1 MLTFSRDV
9 EGAPMKKFKWTI
21 THTAILGFLAG
32 CGGGAVLSPAAAK
45 NLMNARVDTGLA
57 YQHTGAESV
66 EGQEVRAAYCAV
78 SKVLADYG
86 VDAGADDSGIKCKR

>member
-1 MLTFSRDV
+1 
-9 EGAPMKKFKWTI
+9 MKKFKWTI

-32 CGGGAVLSPAAAK
+32 CGGGVVLSPAAVK

-78 SKVLADYG
+78 SKVLADYE
-86 VDAGADDSGIKCKR
+86 VDAGADDSGIECRR

>member
-1 MLTFSRDV
+1 
-9 EGAPMKKFKWTI
+9 MKKFKWTI
-21 THTAILGFLAG
+21 MHTAILGFIAG
-32 CGGGAVLSPAAAK
+32 CGGGAVLSPAAVK
-45 NLMNARVDTGLA
+45 NLMNARTDNGLA

-78 SKVLADYG
+78 SRVLSDYG